1 MSEATPNTLPHWLAA
16 QARQRPAAIALRHK
30 RLGIWQVQSWAQV
43 QAEVLALAAAL
54 RAAGF
59 VAGAQLVIISRP
71 RPEALYASLA
81 AQWLGGVAALFD
93 PLESPEDQAAS
104 LREAGV
110 AFVLAEGLEE
120 IQRLHAAGL
129 QPGWLAYADG
139 RGLADRDVRGQA
151 LDYAQLRTAVAVQDA
166 PHAQATAPA
175 FAFYRRGA
183 SGVERQHFSHTEL
196 LHEGERLVQGE
207 KLRDCEEAL
216 AARAFAASGQAR
228 YLLAPW
234 LLAGFRL
241 NFPERLETRDQDRR
255 ELGPSLVLGTRE
267 TYGRLHEQV
276 SQRLPLPGTLRRY
289 LLDWALRPQGSFVQ
303 RLIGG
308 ALIRRPLRDVLGF
321 SRTRVALVV
330 GVPLSDE
337 AQQLF
342 SGLGVD
348 VRNWPAAER
357 WQDAH
362 EVPFSEWPQ
371 GLAQPA

>member
-1 MSEATPNTLPHWLAA
+1 MSDATRSILPQWLAA
-16 QARQRPAAIALRHK
+16 QARLNPDAIALRHK
-30 RLGIWQVQSWAQV
+30 RLGIWQVHSWAQV
-43 QAEVLALAAAL
+43 QDEVLALAGAL
-54 RAAGF
+54 RSAGF
-59 VAGAQLVIISRP
+59 ATGAQLVIISRP
-71 RPEALYASLA
+71 RPEALFAALA

-93 PLESPEDQAAS
+93 PLENPEDQAAS

-139 RGLADRDVRGQA
+139 RGLADKEVRGQA

-166 PHAQATAPA
+166 PQTQADEAA
-175 FAFYRRGA
+175 FAFYRRA
-183 SGVERQHFSHTEL
+183 VTGVERQHFSHAEL
-196 LHEGERLVQGE
+196 LHEGLRLVLGE
-207 KLRDCEEAL
+207 QLSDREEAL

-276 SQRLPLPGTLRRY
+276 SQRLPLPGTLRRRWV
-289 LLDWALRPQGSFVQ
+289 DWALRPQAGFLQ
-303 RLIGG
+303 GLIGG
-308 ALIRRPLRDVLGF
+308 ALIRKPLLDVLGLT
-321 SRTRVALVV
+321 RTRVALVV
-330 GVPLSDE
+330 GAPLSE
-337 AQQLF
+337 EVHQLF
-342 SGLGVD
+342 SGLGID
-348 VRNWPAAER
+348 VRNWSAAER
-357 WQDAH
+357 WQDVR
-362 EVPFSEWPQ
+362 ETPFSEWPQ
-371 GLAQPA
+371 GLPQPA